1 MATAATWGP
10 RFSTMVKSLASGPER
25 MTIVQ
30 SVKVAVQVNIINA
43 DSAENLENNLR
54 GKDEDIE

>member
-10 RFSTMVKSLASGPER
+10 RFSTMVKSLASRPER